1 MSLVYTKKLSKK
13 QIKTREKMA
22 KKQAKKDIACHPHGA
37 CPCKGLLAIL
47 IIVLVWLPSVTAT
60 WSKVVITIAAAL
72 ILIVSGHGLCNKRS
86 KK

>member
-1 MSLVYTKKLSKK
+1 
-13 QIKTREKMA
+13 MA
-22 KKQAKKDIACHPHGA
+22 KKTKKNMTCNPHGA

-60 WSKVVITIAAAL
+60 WSKVIITIAAAL
-72 ILIVSGHGLCNKRS
+72 ILIADGHCLCNKKRP